1 MANVETIRD
10 EYRFLGSGCNIRT
23 HLLEWRLDYKSILS
37 RSASG
42 RAVAHDE
49 ERRASNGWAKGL
61 PQVQIWIPGRLS
73 EFVVSGTGR
82 ECTAQNPRSQ
92 MLPVPRGTA
101 RRLGTDC
108 GLRGCAASPLS
119 GENNNKIVTAISI
132 RIDSRLWNWPD

>member
-49 ERRASNGWAKGL
+49 HEERRASNRLGKRAASGPNMDTWAALGICRFRDGSGMYGPE
-61 PQVQIWIPGRLS
+61 PQIADAPGPAGNPPGRIAVCARRGTRSSQQSAL
-73 EFVVSGTGR
+73 ELTVVSGTG
-82 ECTAQNPRSQ
+82 
-92 MLPVPRGTA
+92 L
-101 RRLGTDC
+101 TDS
-108 GLRGCAASPLS
+108 LTLMH
-119 GENNNKIVTAISI
+119 
-132 RIDSRLWNWPD
+132 

>member
-101 RRLGTDC
+101 RRLPDC
-108 GLRGCAASPLS
+108 GLRG
-119 GENNNKIVTAISI
+119 ENKIVTAISI

>member
-23 HLLEWRLDYKSILS
+23 HLLEWRLDYKSILHAILS

-49 ERRASNGWAKGL
+49 ERRSSNGWAKGL

-92 MLPVPRGTA
+92 MLPVPRGTRPA
-101 RRLGTDC
+101 
-108 GLRGCAASPLS
+108 GLRFAR
-119 GENNNKIVTAISI
+119 GENKIVTAISI
-132 RIDSRLWNWPD
+132 RIDSR

>member
-10 EYRFLGSGCNIRT
+10 EYRFLGSGCNIGT

-42 RAVAHDE
+42 RAVAQNDE

-92 MLPVPRGTA
+92 MLPVPRGE
-101 RRLGTDC
+101 RPGDC
-108 GLRGCAASPLS
+108 GLRG
-119 GENNNKIVTAISI
+119 ENKIVTAISI
-132 RIDSRLWNWPD
+132 RIDSRLWNWPG